1 MSSNPEAPN
10 PKSGEGESAVRPDP
24 ILGAVEANAGW
35 DRGLVEHSRDLL
47 CIHDLEGRLLS
58 VNPEP
63 ARQVGYTVEE
73 LLRIPMRE
81 LVPPEFRPQFLD
93 YLKKVARKG
102 EAHGLLTILTRSGE
116 RRVWEYHNTLRTE
129 GQSAPVVCGVAHDVT
144 DRRRIEHELR
154 KTAEGFR
161 LLEEYAPALAMFD
174 REMRYLYASRRW
186 RTDYGLGDRD
196 LRGLSHYDVFPE
208 IPERWKQAHRRGL
221 AGEVL
226 REEHDRFDRA
236 DGSTQWVRWEIRPWY
251 ETTDTIGGIV
261 IFSEDVTDI
270 TERKQ
275 AEEALRASAAELQEA
290 QRVAHMGSWRSDVK
304 TQTVSGSEQ
313 MYRIMGVDPGR
324 APQSFGELRRF
335 FPPDTWQRII
345 ESNQRAAQT
354 GKPEEIE
361 IDFLRPDGT
370 TGWLLVRGET
380 NADEAG
386 NVVAMHGIA
395 LDITERKR
403 AEKDL
408 QAHQVL
414 IAQAQDAA
422 HLGCFDLDMKNN
434 RGFWS
439 PEQEKIYGLAPGTF
453 SGQYEDW
460 RAMVL
465 PEDREKAEASIAAKM
480 EGGETSAEFHIRH
493 QTTGEI
499 RWVEAKGRIFVDRDG
514 KPSRMIGINI
524 DITDRKH
531 AEEAL
536 QASEER
542 YRSVVS
548 AMAEGILLRN
558 ADGRIL
564 ACNRSFE
571 QMLGVTSEQMV
582 GTTAADWEHRTIHE
596 DGSPFPAKDHPA
608 MVALRTGRPQ
618 SNICMGFRRQD
629 TGVIWISINAQPIFR
644 SGESKPNSVVTTFAD
659 ITERKCAEQA
669 LRESEERMR
678 LAHEAAKIGTFER
691 NMQTGEGYWTRQT
704 EEMFGLE
711 PGAGPKSIPEFLSL
725 IHPEDRKHVENL
737 FAESIAT
744 GSVAGEWRVIWPD
757 GSVHWID
764 GRWKV
769 LKDEQGRPL
778 RAVGIDSD
786 ITERKQ
792 TEEALRR
799 SEESYRNFVTQS
811 SEGIFRQDVDAPIPI
826 DLPEDEL
833 LQRIL
838 HDSYM
843 AECNGAM
850 VKMYG
855 LNSVGDFQGRRLTEF
870 LDPDNPRNIEL
881 TREYIRSGFRILE
894 RESREA
900 DARGNPK
907 VFRNSLIGIV
917 EDGKLVRTWGIQRD
931 VTEQVQAEEALRQS
945 EERFRVALSGSP
957 IAVFNQDSNL
967 HYTWVY
973 NLMKGSTPEDY
984 LGKTDEEVF
993 GPETG
998 ARMRALKQKTLATG
1012 QSVREELS
1020 VAAHAS
1026 RWYLDMTIEPLREES
1041 GRIVGVTSVCVDVS
1055 HLHRIANE
1063 LRQAKD
1069 KLTEEKLYL
1078 EHAIDSELGFEEI
1091 IGKSDGMKAVME
1103 LVAQVATSEATVLLL
1118 GETGVGKELVARAIH
1133 RLSSRTGHAFI
1144 KMNCAAIPTGLLES
1158 ELFGAEK
1165 GAYTGS
1171 VSRKIGRLEL
1181 ADKGSLFLDEIG
1193 EIALQLQPK
1202 LLRVLQDQEFER
1214 LGGTQTLKVNFR
1226 LIAATNRD
1234 LAEEV
1239 KHNQFRSDLFY
1250 RLNVFPIVVPPL
1262 RHRRDDIP
1270 LLVKYFVHKC
1280 SKRMNKSIT
1289 SIPNKTMAVLTA
1301 WDWPGNVRELENFIE
1316 RSIILTNGSVLA
1328 APLAELQARLST
1340 QDQAGTLEAAERKH
1354 ILEALR
1360 QSKGRISGEEGAAAR
1375 LGLKRTTLQSK
1386 LKQLRINPRN
1396 QPPN

>member
-1 MSSNPEAPN
+1 MSSNPEEPN
-10 PKSGEGESAVRPDP
+10 PKSAQGESAVTPDP
-24 ILGAVEANAGW
+24 ILGAVEANAGRN
-35 DRGLVEHSRDLL
+35 RGPLEPSRDLL
-47 CIHDLEGRLLS
+47 CTHDLEGRLLS

-63 ARQVGYTVEE
+63 ARQLGYTVEE
-73 LLRIPMRE
+73 LLRLPMRE
-81 LVPPEFRPQFLD
+81 LVPPEFRPQFDD
-93 YLKKVARKG
+93 YLTKIAREG
-102 EAHGLLTILTRSGE
+102 EAHGLLTTMARSGE
-116 RRVWEYHNTLRTE
+116 RRVWEYHNKLHTE
-129 GQSAPVVCGVAHDVT
+129 GLPAPLVHGVAHDVT
-144 DRRRIEHELR
+144 GRRRVDRELR

-196 LRGLSHYDVFPE
+196 LRGLSHYDAFPE
-208 IPERWKQAHRRGL
+208 IPERWKQFHRRGL

-251 ETTDTIGGIV
+251 ETTSTVGGIV
-261 IFSEDVTDI
+261 IFAEDVTDI
-270 TERKQ
+270 TERKRAAESLRESEARLRLAQ
-275 AEEALRASAAELQEA
+275 EAAKIGVFERNLKTDEIRWSPEMGALHGLSPADYPKDLEDLLQHVHPEDRAYFHDQIQKSIQTGDAEAEWRVVWPDGTVHWIAGRWHAFRDEQGRPLRLLGMDFDITGRKLAEEALRESEARLRLFIEHAPASLAMFDRDMRYLQVSRRWRTDLGLGDRDLRALSFYQVLPETPDRWKEAHRRALAGEVVRHENDRFERADGSVQWVRWEIRPWYDAAGKIGGIVILAEDRTERERAAEALRAREA
-290 QRVAHMGSWRSDVK
+290 ELREVQRLGRIGSWYRDLK
-304 TQTVSGSEQ
+304 TDTLSWSEQ
-313 MYRIMGVDPGR
+313 IDSILGSDPKAQGLLTF
-324 APQSFGELRRF
+324 AQAERF
-335 FPPDTWQRII
+335 FAPESWQRIVRTNAKLI
-345 ESNQRAAQT
+345 ST
-354 GKPEEIE
+354 GGRDELEVE
-361 IDFLRPDGT
+361 FRRQDGT
-370 TGWLLVRGET
+370 AGWAIIYREAVR
-380 NADEAG
+380 DEAG
-386 NVVAMHGIA
+386 NIVGIRGVS
-395 LDITERKR
+395 LDITERRR
-403 AEKDL
+403 AEL
-408 QAHQVL
+408 
-414 IAQAQDAA
+414 
-422 HLGCFDLDMKNN
+422 
-434 RGFWS
+434 
-439 PEQEKIYGLAPGTF
+439 
-453 SGQYEDW
+453 
-460 RAMVL
+460 
-465 PEDREKAEASIAAKM
+465 
-480 EGGETSAEFHIRH
+480 
-493 QTTGEI
+493 
-499 RWVEAKGRIFVDRDG
+499 
-514 KPSRMIGINI
+514 
-524 DITDRKH
+524 
-531 AEEAL
+531 
-536 QASEER
+536 
-542 YRSVVS
+542 
-548 AMAEGILLRN
+548 
-558 ADGRIL
+558 
-564 ACNRSFE
+564 
-571 QMLGVTSEQMV
+571 
-582 GTTAADWEHRTIHE
+582 
-596 DGSPFPAKDHPA
+596 
-608 MVALRTGRPQ
+608 
-618 SNICMGFRRQD
+618 
-629 TGVIWISINAQPIFR
+629 
-644 SGESKPNSVVTTFAD
+644 
-659 ITERKCAEQA
+659 A

-678 LAHEAAKIGTFER
+678 LAQEAAKIGSFER
-691 NMQTGEGYWTRQT
+691 NMQTGEGHWTPQT
-704 EEMFGLE
+704 EEMFGLQ

-725 IHPEDRKHVENL
+725 IHPADRKHVENL
-737 FAESIAT
+737 FAESIAA

-769 LKDEQGRPL
+769 FKDEHGQPL
-778 RAVGIDSD
+778 RAIGIDSD

-799 SEESYRNFVTQS
+799 SEESYRNFVAQS

-833 LQRIL
+833 VQRIL
-838 HDSYM
+838 LDSYM

-870 LDPDNPRNIEL
+870 LDPNNPRNIEL

-931 VTEQVQAEEALRQS
+931 VTEQVRAEEALRQS

-967 HYTWVY
+967 RYTWVY
-973 NLMKGSTPEDY
+973 NLMKGFTPEDY

-998 ARMRALKQKTLATG
+998 ARMRALKQKALATG

-1055 HLHRIANE
+1055 RLHRIANE

-1133 RLSSRTGHAFI
+1133 RLSSRTGNAFI

-1181 ADKGSLFLDEIG
+1181 ADKGTLFLDEIG
-1193 EIALQLQPK
+1193 EIALPLQPK

-1239 KHNQFRSDLFY
+1239 KRNQFRSDLFY

-1270 LLVKYFVHKC
+1270 LLVNYFVQKC
-1280 SKRMNKSIT
+1280 SRRLNKSIT
-1289 SIPNKTMAVLTA
+1289 SIPKKTMAVLTA

-1328 APLAELQARLST
+1328 APLGELQARLST
-1340 QDQAGTLEAAERKH
+1340 QEQSATLEAAERKH

-1360 QSKGRISGEEGAAAR
+1360 QSKGRIAGEQGAAAR

-1386 LKQLRINPRN
+1386 LKQLRINPRT
-1396 QPPN
+1396 PPTN